1 MRRIIKWA
9 LNHLPRTLLQ
19 RLAGWMVPLA
29 GLFYRGRRV
38 ECPVCGSH
46 YRKFLPYGYVTSRPN
61 ALCPHCL
68 SLERHR
74 LLWLWLVRETR
85 LLDDCPRLLH
95 IAPEVC
101 LMRHLDRLY
110 AQHPERYVTADLE
123 SPLAKLHFDVQQIP
137 LEDGF
142 AEVLLCNH
150 ILEHVADDR
159 LAMRELFRVL
169 RPGGWGV
176 ILSPVDRTRATT
188 FEDNSI
194 TDPDERTRIFG
205 QYDHRRIYGRDY
217 ADRLR
222 EAGFEVLELD
232 YAAACTAEERR
243 RYALCKD
250 WLYIVRRPAE
260 SDLIRKAP
268 ASVNRGSAAGK
279 AAAGETPVAAPAGK
293 TTAAPIPAAGEAVTG
308 EMPAAAP
315 AAPAGK
321 TTAAPAGEPS
331 AAARPANAP
340 TPEYTSE
347 PASRPVRA

>member
-159 LAMRELFRVL
+159 RAMRELFRVL

-176 ILSPVDRTRATT
+176 ILSPVDRTRAAT
-188 FEDNSI
+188 FEDDSI

-243 RYALCKD
+243 RHAVRPGLTGLAQVNGRNALRWEDRFAYDVDYVDHISFALDAK
-250 WLYIVRRPAE
+250 IVLMTLRCVFSREGISAE
-260 SDLIRKAP
+260 
-268 ASVNRGSAAGK
+268 GSATMEAFTG
-279 AAAGETPVAAPAGK
+279 
-293 TTAAPIPAAGEAVTG
+293 TA
-308 EMPAAAP
+308 
-315 AAPAGK
+315 K
-321 TTAAPAGEPS
+321 H
-331 AAARPANAP
+331 
-340 TPEYTSE
+340 PEE
-347 PASRPVRA
+347 VQ